1 MDEETKARIFD
12 PFFTTKLTGRG
23 LGLAAVSGI
32 VKANRGAI
40 RIHSTPGH
48 GTSFYVLFP
57 AAIPARVVRPAK
69 PGPKLVRASGTVLVI
84 DAESV
89 VREAARAMLEKN
101 GFEVLIAEKSR
112 EGVDLLRAEGQRI
125 SLIILDLTMPLMG
138 GEQAFDLLRAVRPN
152 VPILL
157 ASGYDETEA
166 AARTVGKDFAG
177 FIHKP
182 FDVDRLLEAVSS
194 AMGPE

>member
-1 MDEETKARIFD
+1 
-12 PFFTTKLTGRG
+12 
-23 LGLAAVSGI
+23 
-32 VKANRGAI
+32 
-40 RIHSTPGH
+40 
-48 GTSFYVLFP
+48 
-57 AAIPARVVRPAK
+57 
-69 PGPKLVRASGTVLVI
+69 VRASGTVLVI